1 MENNIIQFAKLSSFA
16 IPQMNIN
23 GLIWIEGVLKAAE
36 NQQSPIIIGTTDKN
50 IEYLGGYQ
58 FILNTIKNK
67 IQAME
72 ITVPVL
78 IHLDHGLSVENCK
91 RAIDVGYDSV
101 MFDGSQLSI
110 EENIKQTKKVVE
122 YGHQKGVLV
131 EGEVGAVG
139 GEEDGLIGQ
148 VRYADINECV
158 ALVKET
164 QLDTLAPA
172 LGSVHG
178 KYQGEPNLGF
188 EEMKIIRNKVD
199 VPLVLHGAS
208 GISNYDLQRAI
219 RLGHAK
225 INFNTEINM
234 SWTKKLRDTLEDDK
248 DLFNPQKILKPS
260 IQAIEQT
267 AEKII
272 KMCGSNNQN
281 EVFIQN

>member
-1 MENNIIQFAKLSSFA
+1 
-16 IPQMNIN
+16 MNIN

-219 RLGHAK
+219 KLGHAK

>member
-1 MENNIIQFAKLSSFA
+1 MENNIIQFAKLSGFA

-122 YGHQKGVLV
+122 YGHQKG
-131 EGEVGAVG
+131 
-139 GEEDGLIGQ
+139 D
-148 VRYADINECV
+148 R
-158 ALVKET
+158 K
-164 QLDTLAPA
+164 
-172 LGSVHG
+172 SV
-178 KYQGEPNLGF
+178 
-188 EEMKIIRNKVD
+188 V
-199 VPLVLHGAS
+199 
-208 GISNYDLQRAI
+208 
-219 RLGHAK
+219 
-225 INFNTEINM
+225 
-234 SWTKKLRDTLEDDK
+234 
-248 DLFNPQKILKPS
+248 
-260 IQAIEQT
+260 
-267 AEKII
+267 
-272 KMCGSNNQN
+272 
-281 EVFIQN
+281 